1 MTKLEIMNAILDV
14 NEQKRTSVKNQR
26 YEEGA
31 ILRDKEKNL
40 FAMLLKEY
48 NLDIFDKNLYWEEVQ
63 NLLKSLIREEQI
75 NQILE

>member
-1 MTKLEIMNAILDV
+1 
-14 NEQKRTSVKNQR
+14 
-26 YEEGA
+26 
-31 ILRDKEKNL
+31 
-40 FAMLLKEY
+40 MLLKEY